1 LELAVN
7 TASLAK
13 CAECG
18 LQVPADQTI
27 RHKLVQVCASCKPAF
42 LQKLAEGAQVNTGGF
57 RWAGFWIRFAAII
70 VDALILLPLTV
81 AMQLMIGMSFAQII
95 GLESGSIMMLIVSQ
109 LLGLATGVAYEVAFV
124 GRFGATLGKMACGI
138 RVIMPG
144 GGKVSYLRAL
154 ARYFAKLLNMLT
166 IYIGYVMAAFDPVK
180 RGLHDRICNTLVVYE
195 PTAASVPSQ
204 CPRCQSTVLEI
215 APTSSG
221 FTRCNQ
227 CYTTFQVEAFPALF
241 RQPEP
246 ELEAEP
252 VLLEGESACFYH
264 AEKKAL
270 LPCHACGR
278 FLCAL
283 CDCEINSGHYCP
295 ACLEA
300 GVTKGKIANL
310 ESRRTKQDSIALSL
324 AIAPMLLFYFTIVT
338 APAALY
344 LAIKHWNA
352 PRGVSHRTKVRLVLA
367 MIVASLQIIG
377 WIAIVIFA
385 IWALSVATNL

>member
-1 LELAVN
+1 LEVVVN
-7 TASLAK
+7 TANLAK

-18 LQVPADQTI
+18 LQVPVDQTI
-27 RHKLVQVCASCKPAF
+27 RHKLVQVCANCKPAF

-57 RWAGFWIRFAAII
+57 RWAGFWIRFAAI
-70 VDALILLPLTV
+70 VLDGLILLPLSI
-81 AMQLMIGMSFAQII
+81 AIQLMIGMSFGQII
-95 GLESGSIMMLIVSQ
+95 GLDSGSIMMLVVSQ
-109 LLGLATGVAYEVAFV
+109 LLGFATGVAYEVTFV

-138 RVIMPG
+138 RVITPG

-195 PTAASVPSQ
+195 PTAPSVPSQ
-204 CPRCQSTVLEI
+204 CPRCQSSVLEI
-215 APTSSG
+215 APTSNG
-221 FTRCNQ
+221 FTRCTQ

-246 ELEAEP
+246 APEAEL

-264 AEKKAL
+264 GERKAL
-270 LPCHACGR
+270 LLCHACGR

-283 CDCEINSGHYCP
+283 CDCEISSGHYCP
-295 ACLEA
+295 SCLEA
-300 GVTKGKIANL
+300 GVTKGKITSL

-344 LAIKHWNA
+344 LAIKHWNS
-352 PRGVSHRTKVRLVLA
+352 PRGVIHHTKVRLVLA
-367 MIVASLQIIG
+367 MILASLQIIG
-377 WIAIVIFA
+377 WIAIVIFV